1 VVFRAAIEAGYIVLA
16 VIGVATSAIAAY
28 YYFMVIKTMFMDE
41 STAPAPELST
51 SRPLAVGLFVMVAAT
66 LLLGVFP
73 NLLLKFAQQSIQA
86 LL

>member
-1 VVFRAAIEAGYIVLA
+1 
-16 VIGVATSAIAAY
+16 
-28 YYFMVIKTMFMDE
+28 MVIKAMFMDE
-41 STAPAPELST
+41 RIAPAPELSA